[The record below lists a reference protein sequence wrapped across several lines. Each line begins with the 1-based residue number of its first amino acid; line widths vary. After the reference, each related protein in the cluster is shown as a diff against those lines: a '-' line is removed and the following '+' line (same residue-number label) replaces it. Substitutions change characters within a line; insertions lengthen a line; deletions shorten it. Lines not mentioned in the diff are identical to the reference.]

1 MTQIKRFFIFLCT
14 LPLFDSLLTL
24 WLHWDAAHA
33 DPSRMSGGGFLL
45 LFGGF
50 LVIGLIAGMLFGK
63 HAASWPAV
71 LFYGLLSLFV
81 LPETYI
87 QLWSSPNLFWKM
99 FLFCNVQQAAGF
111 ALGAG
116 ARMLSRRGLLAEP
129 AQKEANPHAK

>member
-14 LPLFDSLLTL
+14 LPLFDILLTF
-24 WLHWDAAHA
+24 WLHWDELHA
-33 DPSRMSGGGFLL
+33 NPDRMSGGGFLL

-50 LVIGLIAGMLFGK
+50 FATGLIAGMLFGR

-81 LPETYI
+81 LPETYL
-87 QLWSSPNLFWKM
+87 QLWSSPNLFWRM
-99 FLFCNVQQAAGF
+99 FLLCNVQQAAGF

-116 ARMLSRRGLLAEP
+116 MTMLMKDR
-129 AQKEANPHAK
+129 